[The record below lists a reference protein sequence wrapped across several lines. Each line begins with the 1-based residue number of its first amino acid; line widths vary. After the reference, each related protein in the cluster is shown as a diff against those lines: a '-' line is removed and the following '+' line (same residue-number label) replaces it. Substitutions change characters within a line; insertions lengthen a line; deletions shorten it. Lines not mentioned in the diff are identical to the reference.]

1 MNFTTKYSL
10 LVFDVCGKL
19 ELICNCKL
27 ETPRPKTV
35 MCHSRVKTLLK
46 GRLPKSLTQTST
58 KIFFFIFSRS
68 SLIYD
73 ARNNQKKIE
82 FPEITEVSNFS
93 CQESELSVLWK
104 DGHTSTY
111 NLLDLENNFKQKD
124 LSSNIKGH
132 CFSDITIL

>member
-1 MNFTTKYSL
+1 M
-10 LVFDVCGKL
+10 
-19 ELICNCKL
+19 
-27 ETPRPKTV
+27 
-35 MCHSRVKTLLK
+35 
-46 GRLPKSLTQTST
+46 
-58 KIFFFIFSRS
+58 IFSRS

-124 LSSNIKGH
+124 ASSNIKGH
-132 CFSDITIL
+132 CFSDISVHEKQRAGWKNGKNKQRAARLLEI

>member
-1 MNFTTKYSL
+1 M
-10 LVFDVCGKL
+10 
-19 ELICNCKL
+19 
-27 ETPRPKTV
+27 
-35 MCHSRVKTLLK
+35 
-46 GRLPKSLTQTST
+46 PKSLTQTST

-132 CFSDITIL
+132 CFSDIIILSPKIP